1 MPLFLRNL
9 ALACV
14 GLMAMIGMMTAGV
27 FVALLLLGA
36 IILLWGFVALRKAGI
51 IQSPKAPAT
60 PPQDPTIIE
69 ADYVVVKEEEH
80 QIRQDK
86 V

>member
-9 ALACV
+9 ALACL

-36 IILLWGFVALRKAGI
+36 MLLLWGYVALRKAGI
-51 IQSPKAPAT
+51 IQSPKAPAAT
-60 PPQDPTIIE
+60 PEDPQIIE
-69 ADYVVVKEEEH
+69 AEYVVVEETERR
-80 QIRQDK
+80 IPEER

>member
-9 ALACV
+9 ALACL

-51 IQSPKAPAT
+51 IQSPKTSAAPAE
-60 PPQDPTIIE
+60 DPHIIE
-69 ADYVVVKEEEH
+69 AEYVVVEETERR
-80 QIRQDK
+80 IPEER